1 MEAISID
8 ERPILSAVFCGSL
21 MVRRAPD
28 SSLVKRSQ
36 EMLPSE
42 DQGPASARAQA
53 VRALAVIEEHVARA
67 GDAIEHDLAE
77 KDVLSALSALRRQV
91 TALEIRLVKSRLN
104 HFRGSADARQRARAS
119 EVLDLLRSRC
129 ETRVQDTEVFP
140 CTSSRMRSDM
150 ALEREEE

>member
-1 MEAISID
+1 
-8 ERPILSAVFCGSL
+8 
-21 MVRRAPD
+21 
-28 SSLVKRSQ
+28 
-36 EMLPSE
+36 MLPSE